1 MIYND
6 ATIPRLIPRRVPTSV
21 PFTYRDGI
29 TTLELIECL
38 RCNLDSVQN
47 DLNNAIKD
55 INNEVGGFEGELQAA
70 VARMDS
76 NLKQLRS
83 ELIQLVNE
91 SQGAGVFYG
100 AAYGTTKPIPQI
112 IGDVYDNTRYYGL
125 FAKDYDEM
133 EISALDYDTLETSA
147 RRYDLQGSRKLNP
160 VLGDFKGREDF
171 WATLPTQPEAPQY
184 KPFVTKEYVDDNFMP
199 VNPTVEQFDP
209 RKE

>member
-1 MIYND
+1 MIYDD
-6 ATIPRLIPRRVPTSV
+6 ATIPRSVPRRVPTSV

-38 RCNLDSVQN
+38 RRNLDSLQN
-47 DLNNAIKD
+47 DLNDAVKD
-55 INNEVGGFEGELQAA
+55 VNDEVEGVEGELQAA
-70 VARMDS
+70 VDRMDS

-83 ELIQLVNE
+83 ELIQLINE

-100 AAYGTTKPIPQI
+100 SAYGTAKPVPQI

-125 FAKDYDEM
+125 FARDYDAM

-147 RRYDLQGSRKLNP
+147 RRYDLQGSRRLNP

-171 WATLPTQPEAPQY
+171 WATLPP
-184 KPFVTKEYVDDNFMP
+184 KMD
-199 VNPTVEQFDP
+199 
-209 RKE
+209 

>member
-6 ATIPRLIPRRVPTSV
+6 ATTPRSVPRRVPTSV

-38 RCNLDSVQN
+38 RRNLDSLQN

-70 VARMDS
+70 VARMEA

-83 ELIQLVNE
+83 ELIQLINE

-133 EISALDYDTLETSA
+133 EVSALDYDTLEMSA
-147 RRYDLQGSRKLNP
+147 RRYDLQGSRELNP
-160 VLGDFKGREDF
+160 VLGDFKGRGDF
-171 WATLPTQPEAPQY
+171 WATLPP
-184 KPFVTKEYVDDNFMP
+184 KMD
-199 VNPTVEQFDP
+199 
-209 RKE
+209 